1 MTSMLKLDN
10 VEEGQD
16 PVSVQ
21 GRFGMTKLA
30 AAIMAGTEENQ
41 LHWDAVHKEH
51 QHIGPMQTAKELEN
65 YMLAWVGAVNTSA
78 YDIDNP
84 NWKTAYFDSAD
95 QTMRYFADSD
105 DMVMNVDKL
114 PFDMVRSDGKVRLQ
128 YPDYSGMEW
137 DMAKTEWDNVKDNF
151 TVPTGMYMNVPGC
164 SLKPL
169 SILTAVYNGLPAIV
183 AKRRNPVTIK
193 SQNFFIDSKVISVR
207 TKVNADP
214 MSGDIEDTYKCE
226 PDEDYMESNPV
237 RLVLYHKKP
246 QKAKRSLL
254 WHSEDYWSGLEV
266 NVIQIVNQKVSIQYF
281 LLRSVTAST
290 GMRSSGSMAPGTTS
304 CAKFST
310 RTTRRRSANVRLL
323 APTQSSRRCSTL
335 PIQQTRQCGF
345 WSSNGWGLSSGQ
357 FC

>member
-1 MTSMLKLDN
+1 MLVGPPTTLPPFPTRTPLPTTTSTTLEPVSTTTTPTTTEPPLNEAGLRKTMLGRQTIMTSMLKLDN

-137 DMAKTEWDNVKDNF
+137 DTAKAEWDNVKDNF
-151 TVPTGMYMNVPGC
+151 TVPTGMYMDVPGC
-164 SLKPL
+164 SSKPM
-169 SILTAVYNGLPAIV
+169 SILTAVYNGLPELV

-207 TKVNADP
+207 TKMSSDP
-214 MSGDIEDTYKCE
+214 MVGDVTETYKCE
-226 PDEDYMESNPV
+226 PSAEYMKWNPV
-237 RLVLYHKKP
+237 KLRLFHRQP
-246 QKAKRSLL
+246 AKAKRTLL
-254 WHSEDYWSGLEV
+254 WHKDDYWSGLEV
-266 NVIQIVNQKVSIQYF
+266 RHCVWWNERFGTNGAWDTTGCKM
-281 LLRSVTAST
+281 TA
-290 GMRSSGSMAPGTTS
+290 
-304 CAKFST
+304 
-310 RTTRRRSANVRLL
+310 
-323 APTQSSRRCSTL
+323 
-335 PIQQTRQCGF
+335 
-345 WSSNGWGLSSGQ
+345 
-357 FC
+357 